1 MKTSY
6 DFIIIGAGSAGCVLA
21 YRLTHQTPFSVLL
34 VEAGPKDKKLE
45 IHLPAAYSKLNR
57 SAVDWAF
64 YTEPQPYVL
73 NRRLFQPRG
82 KTLGGSSST
91 NAMAYIRGNAK
102 DYDDWAN
109 MGATH
114 WSYQDVLPYFI
125 RSEHNENIDEL
136 DAAYHGTGGL
146 LNVRFPYTH
155 HQVSEAFIEACIQSG
170 IPFNKDFNGKQQ
182 EGTNFFQFTIKDYKR
197 HSCAAAFLR
206 PALQHTGL
214 QVITGAHVKRILI
227 NKEKAIGIE
236 IAKGK
241 NRTETV
247 YARREIL
254 LCAGAFGSPQL
265 LMLSGIGDAD
275 RLRSLGIEVKKDL
288 PAVGKNLHDHCFA
301 IISSSAC
308 VPTANHELRWYK
320 QLQGLAEYFLF
331 KRGFV
336 TASPLEANAF
346 LKVNETS
353 DRPDIQFHFVP
364 AHLGGYD
371 VDIYDLN
378 QYPRHSGYSILV
390 TLLQPRSRGF
400 VDLRSN
406 NPFEAPIIQP
416 FYLKEEADRKTL
428 LKGIRKAL
436 EVMEN
441 NAFLAYRKETYF
453 PAPHSNE
460 EVLLQHML
468 RTLESV
474 YHPVGTCRMG
484 SASDERTVVTSDLCL
499 KGIEG
504 LRVIDASVMPQI
516 TSGNTNA
523 PTIMIAEKA
532 ADMIIEKHSL

>member
-1 MKTSY
+1 MESSY

-21 YRLTHQTPFSVLL
+21 YRLTHQTPFRVLL

-136 DAAYHGTGGL
+136 DTAYHGTGGL

-155 HQVSEAFIEACIQSG
+155 HQVSEAFIEACIQCG

-206 PALQHTGL
+206 PALRHPRLT
-214 QVITGAHVKRILI
+214 VVTNTHVRRLLIENDRAVGVEI
-227 NKEKAIGIE
+227 NK
-236 IAKGK
+236 GK
-241 NRTETV
+241 QSTETV
-247 YARREIL
+247 YARKEVL

-265 LMLSGIGDAD
+265 LMLSGIGEAG

-301 IISSSAC
+301 IVSSRAC

-320 QLQGLAEYFLF
+320 QLQGLAEYLLL

-336 TASPLEANAF
+336 AASPLEANAF
-346 LKVNETS
+346 LKVNESS
-353 DRPDIQFHFVP
+353 DRPDMQFHFVP

-371 VDIYDLN
+371 VDLYDLR

-390 TLLQPRSRGF
+390 TLLRPESRGF
-400 VDLRSN
+400 IDLRSAD
-406 NPFEAPIIQP
+406 PFAPPIIQP
-416 FYLKEEADRKTL
+416 FYLKEENDRQTL
-428 LKGIRKAL
+428 LRGVRRAL
-436 EVMEN
+436 EVMESD
-441 NAFLAYRKETYF
+441 AFMPYRKETYF
-453 PAPHSNE
+453 PPADSDDE
-460 EVLLQHML
+460 TLMQHIL

-484 SASDERTVVTSDLCL
+484 SESDEQAVVTPDLRV

-504 LRVIDASVMPQI
+504 LRVVDASVMPCL

-532 ADMIIEKHSL
+532 ADMILQAQQ